1 MNNKFKKFESDDVPL
16 SGAKTMQLLRVI
28 LLLRRYYSSV
38 LLLIVNFRQP
48 YSTLTLS
55 HRNIQH
61 TAFNFLNLWI
71 Q

>member
-1 MNNKFKKFESDDVPL
+1 
-16 SGAKTMQLLRVI
+16 MQLLRVI

-61 TAFNFLNLWI
+61 TAFNFLNLWM